1 MMDGMKQATQGMLSM
16 SLKQDL
22 IANNLA
28 NVSTAGFKKES
39 IGFTSFTE
47 VMNREMGI
55 TGAGPYQQTG
65 YMEKVGGMDMEG
77 QLYASSATHFSQG
90 PLKET
95 GDPFHMALD
104 DNGRNFFVVKG
115 ADGEI
120 RFTRNGSFKLDAQ
133 GYVRGGDGSY
143 LMGVDASGQK
153 VPIKVAE
160 GKSFVVESDGT
171 VKIDNKPAYKVLVA
185 GVPDTK
191 GLSKSGDAMFRY
203 NGTDIKYGTDFR
215 INQGYLEMS
224 NVNVVKEMVEM
235 MSVMRTFEA
244 NQKLLQTEDQMLRK
258 AANETGKVR

>member
-1 MMDGMKQATQGMLSM
+1 MMDGMKMATQGMLSM

-28 NVSTAGFKKES
+28 NVSTAGYKKES

-47 VMNREMGI
+47 VMNREMGAI
-55 TGAGPYQQTG
+55 NGPVQQTG
-65 YMEKVGGMDMEG
+65 YMEKVGGMDVDG
-77 QLYASSATHFSQG
+77 GLYASSATHFSQG
-90 PLKET
+90 SLKET
-95 GDPFHMALD
+95 GDPFTLALD

-115 ADGEI
+115 NDGEV
-120 RFTRNGSFKLDAQ
+120 RFTRNGSFRLDSQ
-133 GYVRGGDGSY
+133 GHVRTSDGSM
-143 LMGVDASGQK
+143 LMGVDGSGNK

-160 GKSFVVESDGT
+160 GKSFVVDADGT
-171 VKIDNKPAYKVLVA
+171 VKIDNKPAYKLLVA

-191 GLSKSGDAMFRY
+191 SLHKKGEAMFQY
-203 NGTDIKYGTDFR
+203 QGTDIRYGTDFR
-215 INQGYLEMS
+215 VNQGYIEMS